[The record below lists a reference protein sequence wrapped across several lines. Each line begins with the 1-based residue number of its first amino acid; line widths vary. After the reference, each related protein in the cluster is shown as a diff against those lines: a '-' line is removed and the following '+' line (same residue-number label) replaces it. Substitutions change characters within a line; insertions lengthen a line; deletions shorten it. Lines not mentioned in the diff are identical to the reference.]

1 MHRPLDSLNDTDLLV
16 HWAAEEYVAAGRVA
30 DCESREIHR
39 RRADFFAEA
48 FRALRQPC
56 AANLEQADTAEIGG
70 VLQRAFGSP
79 WRRR

>member
-1 MHRPLDSLNDTDLLV
+1 MHRALDSLNDTDLLV
-16 HWAAEEYVAAGRVA
+16 HWAAEEYVAAGRV
-30 DCESREIHR
+30 DDSDIRELHR

-56 AANLEQADTAEIGG
+56 TVSSDQPEPAEIGG
-70 VLQRAFGSP
+70 VLRRAFGSP